1 MPPSTPP
8 LTHTHLTSHLS
19 SSGAKEFLQKRAVAN
34 FSAADA
40 NYGKMI
46 QQKLVKLA
54 AQQKRAAA
62 PRGTAAAPLNPPR
75 SVEKSHL

>member
-1 MPPSTPP
+1 MTPHPLSPSLFT
-8 LTHTHLTSHLS
+8 
-19 SSGAKEFLQKRAVAN
+19 GAKEFLQKRAVAN

-62 PRGTAAAPLNPPR
+62 PRGTSAAPLNPPR
-75 SVEKSHL
+75 SVPGAEKSHL